1 MTLSNTHQRPLH
13 VALQLGD
20 ELYSIRK
27 ESLEEI
33 LSDAA

>member
-1 MTLSNTHQRPLH
+1 MRYLGY
-13 VALQLGD
+13 VALQLSD
-20 ELYSIRK
+20 ELYSIHK